1 LTDRA
6 QEVLRLAGEQARE
19 LRHSFVGT
27 EHILLAL
34 SLAPEGGAA
43 QVLASFGVGPTQ
55 VRTAVVRMMGVGLEA
70 PEGEL
75 ALTGPAQDVMD
86 RARREASIRDERQVG
101 TEHILLALVHKRD
114 GAATRILLELDA
126 EPEAIRSALSS

>member
-1 LTDRA
+1 VR
-6 QEVLRLAGEQARE
+6 RAGEEARE

-34 SLAPEGGAA
+34 FLAPEGGAA
-43 QVLASFGVGPTQ
+43 QVLGSFGVSHTQ
-55 VRTAVVRMMGVGLEA
+55 VRTAVVRMMGLGLEP

-75 ALTGPAQDVMD
+75 AFTGPAQDVID
-86 RARREASIRDERQVG
+86 RARAEASIRDAPQVG

-126 EPEAIRSALSS
+126 DPASIRAALAS